1 MKYAEFVKK
10 SHEYR
15 LMSAEAK
22 NPASGYLLVGKDGVF
37 TEILYKLF
45 LSEMLGISAL
55 AVESNA
61 DIEIFEGKFA
71 VADAERIAE
80 RAYYTPINLQKKFFV
95 IKCGENINEAA
106 QNKLLKILEEPP
118 RSTGFILIT
127 KEESFLL
134 PTVRS
139 RLKTVRCRPMA
150 EEDINE
156 LCAKYL
162 DNSFVAAALS
172 GGNIE
177 RAEKFSSA
185 EYAELYREV
194 LVMLLNMKKSGDIL
208 SYASV
213 LNSKREMILDVLDI
227 IETVLHDCM
236 MCSLGIYDGFILKM
250 SISEIKDLS
259 SNYGADTVLKLRP
272 VIDRARKR
280 LTMGGNVA
288 SVIDEVLF
296 SILEV
301 KAKCQKL

>member
-37 TEILYKLF
+37 ADILYKLF
-45 LSEMLGISAL
+45 LSEMLGISVL
-55 AVESNA
+55 SVEANA

-71 VADAERIAE
+71 VADAEKIAE
-80 RAYYTPINLQKKFFV
+80 KAYYTPISLPKKFFV

-118 RSTGFILIT
+118 RSTGFLLIT
-127 KEESFLL
+127 KEESYLL

-139 RLKTVRCRPMA
+139 RLKIVRCRPMA
-150 EEDINE
+150 DDDINE

-162 DNSFVAAALS
+162 DNALVSAALS
-172 GGNIE
+172 GGSIE
-177 RAEKFSSA
+177 RAEKFSSP

-194 LVMLLNMKKSGDIL
+194 LAMLFNMKKSGDIL
-208 SYASV
+208 GYASA
-213 LNSKREMILDVLDI
+213 LNSKREMIPDVLDI
-227 IETVLHDCM
+227 IETVFHDCM
-236 MCSLGIYDGFILKM
+236 MCSLGIYDGFMLKM
-250 SISEIKDLS
+250 STSEIKDLS
-259 SNYGADTVLKLRP
+259 SGYGVDAVLKLRP

-280 LTMGGNVA
+280 LATGGNA
-288 SVIDEVLF
+288 SSIIDEVLF